1 MISSLRRL
9 FDRLTIDR
17 LDVGPK
23 LILAFVLVAAL
34 VAVTGF
40 VGYGAVGTVDEEAHV
55 IAEDGEKMD
64 AAAQLI
70 VAVEQQRAAVQSAQL
85 DESGA
90 RDSFQQANQHFAG
103 AATRLEDTHLS
114 ASQQEQFSELRSK
127 HETYTQLGEEF
138 FAARA
143 AGNTDVAADRAA
155 EMETLRTQMEEH
167 AHAIE
172 ASAQDDLTAQV
183 AAADQATQRT
193 QLQILGL
200 TIVAFAVAVV
210 IGLFVARRIRR
221 PVSQLSEAAIAAS
234 EGDLDVDIEDHPEND
249 ELGRMVDAFQTLQG
263 NLRGTVEE
271 LDAVSQNLQQG
282 DLGQDIDTSYPGV
295 YGDILLRIDDGT
307 DQLTGSF
314 NDIRNVSDAL
324 SDGDLDQEIDTDRPG
339 AYGAV
344 LSNLDDGVGQ
354 LRANVGRIQ
363 QIATQVAASS
373 EEVSSS
379 AEEIKQASEEVAG
392 SVEEISEGAENQ
404 SESLREVSAEMN
416 DMSATVEEIASSAEE
431 VAATASTAVERSQEG
446 QEYAAAATQEI
457 TSIEEHAGR
466 AASRVDALDDEMEE
480 IGEITG
486 LITDIAEQ
494 TNLLALNAS
503 IEAARAGEAGD
514 GFAVVAEEI
523 KGLAQEAAQATNEI
537 EASISD
543 VQAMTAE
550 TTDEME
556 AMEQQVQRGA
566 DTIEDAIEMFD
577 EIAAAVQ
584 QAEGGIREIS
594 AATDDQAASS
604 EEVVAMADEVSSVSE
619 ETAAE
624 ASNVSAATEEQAASL
639 SEATDNIQ
647 HVTQLAENLH
657 EQVSEFEIGDA
668 ASRDEPVARGT
679 DAAVPPS
686 TGTDGAAAA
695 VQADGGDRTVGDS
708 QSRRRSE

>member
-1 MISSLRRL
+1 MITSLRRL

-23 LILAFVLVAAL
+23 LIIAFVLVAAL
-34 VAVTGF
+34 VGVTGF

-70 VAVEQQRAAVQSAQL
+70 IAVEQQRAAVQSAQL
-85 DESGA
+85 EESGA
-90 RDSFQQANQHFAG
+90 RESFQQANQRFSE
-103 AATRLEDTHLS
+103 AAARLEDTHLS

-143 AGNTDVAADRAA
+143 AGNADVAADRAT
-155 EMETLRTQMEEH
+155 EMEALRTQMEEH
-167 AHAIE
+167 AHTIE
-172 ASAQDDLTAQV
+172 ASAQEDLTSQV
-183 AAADQATQRT
+183 AAADQVTQRT

-200 TIVAFAVAVV
+200 TVAAFVLAIA
-210 IGLFVARRIRR
+210 IGVFVARRIKR

-234 EGDLDVDIEDHPEND
+234 EGDLDADIEDHPEND

-263 NLRGTVEE
+263 NLRGTVDE
-271 LDAVSQNLQQG
+271 LDSVSQNLQQG

-295 YGDILLRIDDGT
+295 YGDILMRIDDGT

-314 NDIRNVSDAL
+314 KEIRDVSDAL

-339 AYGAV
+339 AYGTV
-344 LSNLDDGVGQ
+344 LSNLDEGVGQ
-354 LRANVGRIQ
+354 LRANVGSIQ

-392 SVEEISEGAENQ
+392 SVEEISEGAKNQ

-457 TSIEEHAGR
+457 TSIEEHADQ
-466 AASRVDALDDEMEE
+466 AAARVDALDDEMEE
-480 IGEITG
+480 IGEITE

-556 AMEQQVQRGA
+556 AMDQQVQRGA

-594 AATDDQAASS
+594 TATDDQAASS

-647 HVTQLAENLH
+647 HLTQLAESLH
-657 EQVSEFEIGDA
+657 DQVSEFEIGDTA
-668 ASRDEPVARGT
+668 DIDQPVASET
-679 DAAVPPS
+679 DAGTVPAP
-686 TGTDGAAAA
+686 TGTAGAAAA
-695 VQADGGDRTVGDS
+695 AQPDGGDHTAGFS
-708 QSRRRSE
+708 Q